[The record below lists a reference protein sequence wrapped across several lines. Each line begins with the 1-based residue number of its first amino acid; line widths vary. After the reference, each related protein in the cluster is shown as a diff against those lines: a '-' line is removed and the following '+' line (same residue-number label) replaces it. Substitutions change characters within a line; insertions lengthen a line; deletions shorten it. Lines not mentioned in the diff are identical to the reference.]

1 MVIKPLIIVS
11 EKRIVFNPVNG
22 ILPIQGENKNCY
34 CPLCG
39 GLLKYRDRRRR
50 ICRMEG
56 GKTYHC
62 MVRRLWCSHCCR
74 LHTEL
79 PQDLSPNKHYVNAAV
94 EDVLDGVTSEEDP
107 LTADGPSAQTMYRWR
122 KWFRKNLERI
132 HGGIRHA
139 YTEAQDTE
147 LSPDFASATLE
158 KWRSEGSGW
167 LCRALACVY
176 NFGGFLVPFY

>member
-1 MVIKPLIIVS
+1 
-11 EKRIVFNPVNG
+11 
-22 ILPIQGENKNCY
+22 
-34 CPLCG
+34 
-39 GLLKYRDRRRR
+39 
-50 ICRMEG
+50 
-56 GKTYHC
+56 
-62 MVRRLWCSHCCR
+62 
-74 LHTEL
+74 
-79 PQDLSPNKHYVNAAV
+79 
-94 EDVLDGVTSEEDP
+94 
-107 LTADGPSAQTMYRWR
+107 MYRWR